1 MTDDAR
7 DPELDAAIDR
17 ALQSAGLRPGDAT
30 TTAALIVVDD
40 ETPTVDA
47 PGGLDLD
54 GD

>member
-30 TTAALIVVDD
+30 TTALLVADD